1 MKPGKR
7 VLYLTYDGLTD
18 PLGQSQI
25 LPYLLGLVAAGFEFI
40 IVSFEKEANFNLHRA
55 EILAMIKDKNITWQP
70 LMYTKKPPVLSTIY
84 DLWRMHKAIKKAK
97 NIDLIHCRSYLP
109 MLVARR
115 GNQQA
120 RLVFDMRG
128 LWADERVEGNLWPQN
143 NGLYRMI
150 YRYFLNKEKRF
161 LEKAD
166 AVISLT
172 HDGVRA
178 LAERYGKH
186 VDLSK
191 FTVIPCCVDTKR
203 FTREE
208 NRTAVKKELGLAP
221 DTKLLIH
228 VGSVGTWYRVD
239 QELTFFKALF
249 DVDKRWHFLVL
260 TKDLTKAKE
269 MVQNFGES
277 LTQVMIHSAR
287 YDEVNRFLAA
297 ADASVQFIAPSFA
310 KRASSPVKMG
320 ECFAAGIPVV
330 ANEGIGD
337 STKIIQEG
345 KAGVVLKDWGEIP
358 KIAAEFNSMTFDK
371 DAIRN
376 YAVQILSLE
385 MGIERYKGVYTQLLG
400 ND

>member
-1 MKPGKR
+1 MKPGKK

-25 LPYLLGLVAAGFEFI
+25 IPYLLGLASAGFEFF
-40 IVSFEKEANFNLHRA
+40 IVSFEKEANFMQHR
-55 EILAMIKDKNITWQP
+55 EDVLATISGERLTWHP
-70 LMYTKKPPVLSTIY
+70 LTYTKKPPILSTIY
-84 DLWRMHKAIKKAK
+84 DLLRMHKVIKKAK

-109 MLVARR
+109 MLVALR
-115 GNQQA
+115 NKHA
-120 RLVFDMRG
+120 KIVFDMRG

-143 NGLYRMI
+143 IGLYRMI
-150 YRYFLNKEKRF
+150 YRYFLKKEKRF

-172 HDGVRA
+172 QDGITA
-178 LAERYGKH
+178 LKERYGKFL
-186 VDLSK
+186 DWTK

-203 FTREE
+203 FTLVE
-208 NRTAVKKELGLAP
+208 NGPEVKKELGLAP

-239 QELTFFKALF
+239 QELAFYKALSEL
-249 DVDKRWHFLVL
+249 DPSWRFLIL
-260 TKDLTKAKE
+260 TKDIAQANTI
-269 MVQNFGES
+269 VQKLGE
-277 LTQVMIHSAR
+277 LVPHVVIQSAR
-287 YDEVNRFLAA
+287 HDEVNHFLAA

-337 STKIIQEG
+337 STQIIQEG
-345 KAGVVLKDWGEIP
+345 KAGVVLKDWGDIP
-358 KIAAEFNSMTFDK
+358 KIAAEFNRMAFDK
-371 DAIRN
+371 RAIRN
-376 YAVQILSLE
+376 YAVQTLSLE
-385 MGIERYKGVYTQLLG
+385 MGIERYKGVYTQLFG
-400 ND
+400 HD